1 MMNCAVETLW
11 IGMVWSRTGKGCIK
25 MTKTLL
31 IAEDDETSRKLY
43 SEALT
48 EEGFRVIDVGEGL
61 AALDVIRREPVDLL
75 LTDVMMPGMDGIKLL
90 ERALEMQPD
99 LRAVVMTGHSTPD
112 KIIDVF
118 RNHACDLLE
127 KPFGLDEL
135 RSAVHAAAE
144 RPNECRLQVISAK
157 PDWIE
162 IRVPCDLRAV
172 DPIQRF
178 LAGVEPN
185 LPHETRDAIGSVF
198 RELLNNAIEHG
209 GKCDLTQQVEVKYIR
224 LKRAV
229 LYSIKDPGEGFDLK
243 AIEHAAVSNPEDKPF
258 YHMEV
263 RQQKG
268 LRPGGFGI
276 MLASQVVDELIYNE
290 KHNELIFIKYLD
302 KA

>member
-1 MMNCAVETLW
+1 MVETLLA
-11 IGMVWSRTGKGCIK
+11 GVLCSPAGDGCIK

-31 IAEDDETSRKLY
+31 IAEDDEISRKLY
-43 SEALT
+43 SRALT
-48 EEGFRVIDVGEGL
+48 EEGFRVIDVSEGS
-61 AALDVIRREPVDLL
+61 AALDVMRKEPIDIL
-75 LTDVMMPGMDGIKLL
+75 LTDVVMPGMDGIMLL

-135 RSAVHAAAE
+135 RSAIQAAAD
-144 RPNECRLQVISAK
+144 RPSECKLQVISAK

-185 LPHETRDAIGSVF
+185 LPQEAREAIGSVF

-209 GKCDLTQQVEVKYIR
+209 GKCDLSQQVEVKYIR

-229 LYSIKDPGEGFDLK
+229 LFSIKDPGEGFDLK
-243 AIEHAAVSNPEDKPF
+243 AIEHAAVANPEDQPF

-276 MLASQVVDELIYNE
+276 MLASQAVDELIYNE

-302 KA
+302 VAR

>member
-1 MMNCAVETLW
+1 MFA
-11 IGMVWSRTGKGCIK
+11 IRKGLYK
-25 MTKTLL
+25 AAPLSGRNMTKTLL

-43 SEALT
+43 SKAMSD
-48 EEGFRVIDVGEGL
+48 EGYRVIDVSEGA
-61 AALDVIRREPVDLL
+61 AALDVIKSEPVDIL
-75 LTDVMMPGMDGIKLL
+75 LTDVVMPGIDGIKLL
-90 ERALEMQPD
+90 ERAREMRPD
-99 LRAVVMTGHSTPD
+99 MRAVVMTGHSTPD
-112 KIIDVF
+112 KIIDAF

-127 KPFGLDEL
+127 KPFGLDDL
-135 RSAVHAAAE
+135 RSAIHAAAD
-144 RPNECRLQVISAK
+144 RPSECDVQVISAK

-172 DPIQRF
+172 DPILRF
-178 LAGVEPN
+178 LASVEPN
-185 LPHETRDAIGSVF
+185 LSKETREAIGSVF

-209 GKCDLTQQVEVKYIR
+209 GKCDLNQQVEVKYIR

-229 LYSIKDPGEGFDLK
+229 MYSIKDPGEGFDLK
-243 AIEHAAVSNPEDKPF
+243 AIEHAAVANPEGNPF

-290 KHNELIFIKYLD
+290 KHNELIFIKYLEQ
-302 KA
+302 A

>member
-1 MMNCAVETLW
+1 MVETLLTDVLCSAA
-11 IGMVWSRTGKGCIK
+11 GDGCIK

-31 IAEDDETSRKLY
+31 IAEDDEISRKLY
-43 SEALT
+43 SRVLA
-48 EEGFRVIDVGEGL
+48 EEGFRVIDVSEGA
-61 AALDVIRREPVDLL
+61 AALDVMRKEPIDIL
-75 LTDVMMPGMDGIKLL
+75 LTDVVMPGMDGIMLL
-90 ERALEMQPD
+90 ERAREMQPE

-112 KIIDVF
+112 RIIDVF

-135 RSAVHAAAE
+135 RSAIQAAAD
-144 RPNECRLQVISAK
+144 RPSECRIQVISAK

-185 LPHETRDAIGSVF
+185 LPQETREAIGSVF

-209 GKCDLTQQVEVKYIR
+209 GKCDLSQQVEVKYIR

-243 AIEHAAVSNPEDKPF
+243 AIEHAAVANPEDKPF

-276 MLASQVVDELIYNE
+276 MLASQSVDELIYNE
-290 KHNELIFIKYLD
+290 KHNELIFIKYFD
-302 KA
+302 VA